1 MSTTTV
7 ATTTAA
13 IRAPVS
19 LAIKA
24 TATTIKQKLVYV
36 IAKLRSLPPAD
47 GYREERERKGGGY
60 TEKLTY

>member
-7 ATTTAA
+7 ATTTT

-24 TATTIKQKLVYV
+24 TATTTTIKQKLVYV

-47 GYREERERKGGGY
+47 GYREERERGAGGAP
-60 TEKLTY
+60 KN

>member
-24 TATTIKQKLVYV
+24 TATTTTIKQKLVYV

-47 GYREERERKGGGY
+47 GYREAESGERRGAPKN
-60 TEKLTY
+60 

>member
-24 TATTIKQKLVYV
+24 TATTTIKQKLVYV

-47 GYREERERKGGGY
+47 GYREERERGAGGAP
-60 TEKLTY
+60 KN

>member
-24 TATTIKQKLVYV
+24 TATTTIKQKLVYV

-47 GYREERERKGGGY
+47 GYREAESGESRGAPKN
-60 TEKLTY
+60 

>member
-7 ATTTAA
+7 ATTTTA

-24 TATTIKQKLVYV
+24 TATTTTIKQKLVYV

-47 GYREERERKGGGY
+47 GY
-60 TEKLTY
+60 

>member
-24 TATTIKQKLVYV
+24 TATTTTIKQKLVYV

-47 GYREERERKGGGY
+47 GYREAESAEGRGAPKN
-60 TEKLTY
+60 